1 MYKEAVAEWQKALTL
16 SGNPELAAS
25 VGEDYAKSGYKAVML
40 NWVEGLKELSKREY
54 VSSYGVAQVYA
65 RLGEKEQAF
74 AWLERAYQERDT
86 GLVLLRVEPAFDN
99 MRADPRYQ
107 NLVGRVGLP
116 Q

>member
-1 MYKEAVAEWQKALTL
+1 
-16 SGNPELAAS
+16 
-25 VGEDYAKSGYKAVML
+25 ML

-86 GLVLLRVEPAFDN
+86 GLVLLKVEPAFDN
-99 MRADPRYQ
+99 MRADPRFR
-107 NLVGRVGLP
+107 NLMERVGLP